1 MNNEAFERSN
11 LTRSQYLIWLGQT
24 LSPDAPLYNMIV
36 TFAFD
41 GAIDASAFQRA
52 FQTTL
57 DSTDALRTVLSEQD
71 GVPMQQV
78 RETLRYEVPLIDFS
92 ATPDPDAAYR
102 EWADRQRLCL
112 FDLRERLFDS
122 MLIKLAPERFV
133 WYLSQHHLITDGW
146 SCLVVYNRVA
156 AAYAGALPA
165 SLPQFAE
172 YAAAERQ
179 LRGSQSLA
187 RAEAHWRAKTAPAR
201 EALSFFDRARNTAGT
216 AQGGSARTDRVSV
229 DLGARRSDA
238 LRALAQRPGFR
249 ALNADLSLYNI
260 FAALTA
266 AFVHR
271 ASGGRRFR
279 IGVPFHNRASA
290 AHKDTVGV
298 FIEICPLDFDVSE
311 RATFAGLHR
320 QAAGEML
327 GAIRNVLPGVSRAEH
342 NRAYEVLLNFVN
354 VAFPAFGGLRPR
366 VDWLHSG
373 YGDGAHALRMQIED
387 FSGTGAYRVHFDF
400 AARRF
405 DAAQQQSATEQ
416 FLRVL
421 DVFLEDP
428 ERPLDSFDLLTEA
441 QRASLLL
448 EFNRTHAP
456 YPSEA
461 TIIDLIDAQ
470 VARTP
475 DAIAI
480 VDGARSLSYGQL
492 NALANALAV
501 RLRAMDVSAGSL
513 VPLLLKHS
521 IEVVVAILGVLK
533 AGAAYV
539 PLDVNTPRDRVAR
552 ILSDIGA
559 GTGAQ
564 PVLVTH
570 SANAGIFEAR
580 SLVLEDFSQLA
591 PLGAAPGPRPG
602 SRDLAYVIFTSGS
615 TGTPKGVMIEHRSLV
630 NYIVWALRAYC
641 DGAPRSF
648 ALFSSLA
655 FDLTVT
661 SIFAPLIG
669 GGQIHVYRED
679 EGVRGMA
686 VLKAVADDRCDV
698 IKLTPAHLAMLVEQP
713 LARTRIKTLIVG
725 GEDFKTEL
733 ARAITN
739 AFGRPIDIFNEYGPT
754 EATVGCMIHR
764 FDAARDRAPSVPIG
778 TPADNA
784 RIYVLDAHLN
794 PAPPGVIGEMYIAG
808 DGLARGYFARPDL
821 TAERFVSW
829 DEGRCARG
837 QTSEA
842 TSALS
847 TVYRSGDLARWLP
860 DGRLEF
866 LGREDHQVKIGGARI
881 ELGEVEAR
889 LLSHPAV
896 KEGVV
901 AVVRRAADAHREPER
916 HCARCG
922 LASNY
927 PGVSYDASGVCNY
940 CRSYEAFKDKAQAY
954 FKSMRE
960 FEPIAAQMKATRSGD
975 YDCVVLLS
983 GGKDSTY
990 MLYQLTAMGL
1000 RPLAFTLDN
1009 GYISDEAKANIRRVV
1024 NGLGVDHV
1032 FGSTPA
1038 MNAIFVDSLQRFAN
1052 VCNGCFKTI
1061 YTLATQ
1067 LAREKGIRTVVT
1079 GLSRG
1084 QFFETRLN
1092 EDLFA
1097 LPDFDPQRIDEM
1109 ILEARK
1115 AYHRRDD
1122 VISRSLDVDVFR
1134 SDATF
1139 DDVQFVDFYRYCTVS
1154 LDEMYAFLKTHA
1166 PWVRPS
1172 DTGRSTNCLIN
1183 EAGIWVHKR
1192 KRGFHNYALPYAW
1205 DVRLGHKTREAAM
1218 DELDDDID
1226 EPRVRRILTEIGYSA
1241 EAETRDDAR
1250 LVAYY
1255 VPAADNTDAAQLRAH
1270 LAETLPH
1277 YMLPSAFVAL
1287 ERMPLTSNGKIDRA
1301 ALPHPDERD
1310 AARDAAFVA
1319 PRNAVESKLAEI
1331 WSSVLRVSAVGMH
1344 DNFFELGGD
1353 SILCIQV
1360 VSRALQAGIKLTPA
1374 QMFQHQSIAEL
1385 APRVG
1390 SVAAQAERHAPVV
1403 GEVPMLPIQRWFFE
1417 QDFAGRDHWNQ
1428 TLRVALPSTTDA
1440 KHVRQALRALIAR
1453 HDMLRARFVQE
1464 DGSWRQI
1471 VLARVD
1477 ADPLDVCEGS
1487 AAERNAAAQALQRS
1501 LSLADGRVFR
1511 GLLCVSDTGAS
1522 ELTLAAHHLVVD
1534 GLSWWTLL
1542 KDLDS
1547 ALEQLDRGQEIA
1559 LPPASAPFK
1568 RWAERAQQRA
1578 DGEALQELARWMA
1591 LPAAPAGSGAVSE
1604 AEAATAS
1611 ISFDAEVTR
1620 QLLRDAQAAY
1630 RTEIN
1635 DLLLTA
1641 LARALKR
1648 FTGDATA
1655 LIALEGHGRGDA
1667 RSNDHG
1673 IDLSRTVGW
1682 FTTLHPVALTAH
1694 DDLTAG
1700 IKSTKDALRS
1710 APERGSG
1717 YGLLRY
1723 LAKHPDAAALR
1734 AQPMPGVLFNY
1745 LGQFDA
1751 LALGAGRVRVLDEL
1765 RVSRNPDARRA
1776 FVLEI
1781 NAHVNNGMLRV
1792 DCALADGGAD
1802 AAQRCAKFAALYRD
1816 ALLETV
1822 AHCVAAQDGAAGYS
1836 PSDFPEAGL
1845 SQSDLDDILSE
1856 LTQ

>member
-1 MNNEAFERSN
+1 MNNDAFERSN
-11 LTRSQYLIWLGQT
+11 LTRSQFLIWLGQT

-36 TFAFD
+36 TFTFD
-41 GAIDASAFQRA
+41 GAIDPAVFQRA
-52 FQTTL
+52 FQTAI
-57 DSTDALRTVLSEQD
+57 DSTDALRTVLNDAD
-71 GVPMQQV
+71 GVPMQHV
-78 RETLRYEVPLIDFS
+78 REVLRYDVPVVDFS
-92 ATPDPDAAYR
+92 ASPDPDAAYR
-102 EWADRQRLCL
+102 DWADRQRLCM

-146 SCLVVYNRVA
+146 SCLVLYKRVA

-165 SLPQFAE
+165 ALPQFAE
-172 YAAAERQ
+172 YAAAERR
-179 LRGSQSLA
+179 LRGSPALV
-187 RAEAHWRAKTAPAR
+187 RADAYWHAKTAPAR
-201 EALSFFDRARNTAGT
+201 EPLTFFDRARDSAGS
-216 AQGGSARTDRVSV
+216 AKGSSARTDRVNI
-229 DLGARRSDA
+229 DLGARRSEA
-238 LRALAQRPGFR
+238 LRALAQRPGYR
-249 ALNADLSLYNI
+249 ALNADLALYNI

-298 FIEICPLDFDVSE
+298 FIEICPLDFDVAE
-311 RATFAGLHR
+311 RASFVNLHR
-320 QAAGEML
+320 QASGEML

-354 VAFPAFGGLRPR
+354 VVFPDFGGLRPR
-366 VDWLHSG
+366 VDWVHSG

-387 FSGTGAYRVHFDF
+387 FSDTGAYRVHFDF

-405 DAAQQQSATEQ
+405 DVAQQQAATEQ

-421 DVFLEDP
+421 DVFLDDP
-428 ERPLDSFDLLTEA
+428 ERPLDSFDLLSDA
-441 QRASLLL
+441 QRTPLLL
-448 EFNRTHAP
+448 DFNRTQTA
-456 YPSEA
+456 YPSDA
-461 TIIDLIDAQ
+461 SIVDLIDAQ

-480 VDGARSLSYGQL
+480 VDGARSLSYAQL
-492 NALANALAV
+492 NAFANALAA
-501 RLRAMDVSAGSL
+501 RLRAMDVRDGAL
-513 VPLLLKHS
+513 VPLLLPHS

-552 ILSDIGA
+552 ILADIGA
-559 GTGAQ
+559 ATGAQ
-564 PVLVTH
+564 PVAITH
-570 SANAGIFEAR
+570 SASARVFEAR
-580 SLVLEDFSQLA
+580 CLALDDVSQLA
-591 PLGAAPGPRPG
+591 AVAGAPSPRPG
-602 SRDLAYVIFTSGS
+602 PRDLAYVIFTSGS

-630 NYIVWALRAYC
+630 NYITWAQKVYC
-641 DGAPRSF
+641 DNAPRSF

-698 IKLTPAHLAMLVEQP
+698 IKLTPAHLAMLAEQP

-733 ARAITN
+733 ARGITS
-739 AFGRPIDIFNEYGPT
+739 AFGRPVDIFNEYGPT

-784 RIYVLDAHLN
+784 RIYVLDAQMN
-794 PAPPGVIGEMYIAG
+794 PTPPGVIGEMYIAG

-829 DEGRCARG
+829 DESRCRRG
-837 QTSEA
+837 QASEA
-842 TSALS
+842 PIELS
-847 TVYRSGDLARWLP
+847 TLYRSGDLARWLP
-860 DGRLEF
+860 DGRMEF
-866 LGREDHQVKIGGARI
+866 LGRADHQVKIGGARI

-901 AVVRRAADAHREPER
+901 AVVRRKAAEHREPER

-927 PGVSYDASGVCNY
+927 PGVSFDDEGVCNY
-940 CRSYEAFKDKAQAY
+940 CRSYESFKDKAQAY
-954 FKSMRE
+954 FKTMRE

-1067 LAREKGIRTVVT
+1067 LARDKGIRTVVT

-1139 DDVQFVDFYRYCTVS
+1139 YDVQFVDFYRYCTVS

-1218 DELDDDID
+1218 DELDDDLD
-1226 EPRVRRILTEIGYSA
+1226 ESRVRRILTEIGYSA
-1241 EAETRDDAR
+1241 EAETRDEAR

-1255 VPAADNTDAAQLRAH
+1255 VPDAGGIDAARLRAH

-1287 ERMPLTSNGKIDRA
+1287 ERMPLTSNGKVDRA

-1310 AARDAAFVA
+1310 AAQDAGFVA

-1331 WSSVLRVSAVGMH
+1331 WASVLRVSAVGMT

-1360 VSRALQAGIKLTPA
+1360 VSRALQAGLKLTPA
-1374 QMFQHQSIAEL
+1374 QLFQHQSIAEL

-1390 SVAAQAERHAPVV
+1390 SVVAQPEQNAPVV
-1403 GEVPMLPIQRWFFE
+1403 GEVPMLPIQHWFFA
-1417 QDFAGRDHWNQ
+1417 QHFAGPDHWNQ
-1428 TLRVALPSTTDA
+1428 TMRVALPGSIDA
-1440 KHVRQALRALIAR
+1440 AHVRQALRALIAR

-1464 DGSWRQI
+1464 DGRWRQI
-1471 VLARVD
+1471 VLASVD
-1477 ADPLDVCEGS
+1477 ADPLDVCAGS
-1487 AAERNAAAQALQRS
+1487 SAERDLAAQALQRS

-1511 GLLCVSDTGAS
+1511 GLLCVSDSGEH

-1534 GLSWWTLL
+1534 GLSWWALL
-1542 KDLDS
+1542 KDLDT
-1547 ALEQLDRGQEIA
+1547 ALEQLAQGQAIA
-1559 LPPASAPFK
+1559 LPAASAPFK
-1568 RWAERAQQRA
+1568 HWAERAQQRA
-1578 DGEALQELARWMA
+1578 DGEALRALARWQAM
-1591 LPAAPAGSGAVSE
+1591 PATTPTGAAVSE
-1604 AEAATAS
+1604 SAVAQAS
-1611 ISFDAEVTR
+1611 IQLDADATR
-1620 QLLRDAQAAY
+1620 QLLREAHAAY

-1641 LARALKR
+1641 LSRALAR
-1648 FTGDATA
+1648 FTGDAA
-1655 LIALEGHGRGDA
+1655 SLIALEGHGRGDA
-1667 RSNDHG
+1667 RSDDHG
-1673 IDLSRTVGW
+1673 VDLSRTVGW
-1682 FTTLHPVALTAH
+1682 FTTLHPVSLTAH
-1694 DDLTAG
+1694 DDLNAA
-1700 IKSTKDALRS
+1700 IKNVKETLRS
-1710 APERGSG
+1710 TPDSGAG
-1717 YGLLRY
+1717 YGQLRY
-1723 LAKHPDAAALR
+1723 LSTHPDAAVLR
-1734 AQPMPGVLFNY
+1734 AQPLPSVLFNY

-1751 LALGAGRVRVLDEL
+1751 LALEAGRVRVLDPL

-1776 FVLEI
+1776 FALEI
-1781 NAHVNNGMLRV
+1781 NAYVSNGMLHA
-1792 DCALADGGAD
+1792 DCALADGGAG
-1802 AAQRCAKFAALYRD
+1802 AAQRSAQFAALYRE
-1816 ALLETV
+1816 ALLETI
-1822 AHCVAAQDGAAGYS
+1822 AHCLAAQDGAAGYS
-1836 PSDFPEAGL
+1836 PADFPEARL

-1856 LTQ
+1856 LSL

>member
-1 MNNEAFERSN
+1 MNSEAFERSN
-11 LTRSQYLIWLGQT
+11 LTRSQFLIWLGQT

-41 GAIDASAFQRA
+41 GAIDPAVFQRA
-52 FQTTL
+52 FQTAV
-57 DSTDALRTVLSEQD
+57 DATDALRTVLTEQD
-71 GVPMQQV
+71 GVPMQLV
-78 RETLRYEVPLIDFS
+78 REALRYDVPLIDFS
-92 ATPDPDAAYR
+92 ASPDPDAAYR
-102 EWADRQRLCL
+102 DWADRQRLCL

-146 SCLVVYNRVA
+146 SCLALYKRVA

-165 SLPQFAE
+165 ALPQFAE
-172 YAAAERQ
+172 YAAAERL
-179 LRGSQSLA
+179 LRGSQALA
-187 RAEAHWRAKTAPAR
+187 RAESYWQTKTAPAH
-201 EALSFFDRARNTAGT
+201 EALTFFDRARDAAGS
-216 AQGGSARTDRVSV
+216 AQGSSARTDRLSV
-229 DLGARRSDA
+229 ELGARRSEA

-249 ALNADLSLYNI
+249 ALNTDLALYNI

-271 ASGGRRFR
+271 ASGGRQFR

-298 FIEICPLDFDVSE
+298 FIEIGPLDFDVAE
-311 RATFAGLHR
+311 RATFAALHR

-354 VAFPAFGGLRPR
+354 VAFPDFGGLRPR
-366 VDWLHSG
+366 VDWVHSG
-373 YGDGAHALRMQIED
+373 YGDGAHVLRMQIED

-405 DAAQQQSATEQ
+405 DAAQQQAATLQ

-421 DVFLEDP
+421 DVFLDDP
-428 ERPLDSFDLLTEA
+428 ERPLDSFDLLTDA
-441 QRASLLL
+441 QRTPLLL
-448 EFNRTHAP
+448 DFNRTQAP
-456 YPSEA
+456 YPSDA
-461 TIIDLIDAQ
+461 SIADLIDAQ

-480 VDGARSLSYGQL
+480 VDGARSLSYAQL
-492 NALANALAV
+492 NAHANALAR
-501 RLRAMDVSAGSL
+501 RLRAMDVGAGAL
-513 VPLLLKHS
+513 VPLLLPHS

-533 AGAAYV
+533 AGGAYV

-552 ILSDIGA
+552 ILADIGA

-564 PVLVTH
+564 PVLITQA
-570 SANAGIFEAR
+570 SSAGIFEAR
-580 SLVLEDFSQLA
+580 SLLLDDAFQLA
-591 PLGAAPGPRPG
+591 AAADALSPRPS

-615 TGTPKGVMIEHRSLV
+615 TGAPKGVMIEHRSLV
-630 NYIVWALRAYC
+630 NYITWAHKAYC
-641 DGAPRSF
+641 GNAPRSF

-661 SIFAPLIG
+661 SIFTPLIG

-698 IKLTPAHLAMLVEQP
+698 IKLTPAHLAMLAEQP

-733 ARAITN
+733 ARAITS
-739 AFGRPIDIFNEYGPT
+739 AFGRPVDIFNEYGPT

-764 FDAARDRAPSVPIG
+764 FDAAHDRAPSVPIG
-778 TPADNA
+778 APADNA
-784 RIYVLDAHLN
+784 RIYVLDAHMN
-794 PAPPGVIGEMYIAG
+794 PTPPGVVGEIFIAG

-829 DEGRCARG
+829 DEERRARG
-837 QTSEA
+837 QASDHA
-842 TSALS
+842 GALS

-860 DGRLEF
+860 TGRLEF
-866 LGREDHQVKIGGARI
+866 LGRADHQVKIGGARI

-901 AVVRRAADAHREPER
+901 AVVRRKAAEHREPER

-927 PGVSYDASGVCNY
+927 PGVSFDDAGVCNT
-940 CRSYEAFKDKAQAY
+940 CRSYESFKGKAQAY
-954 FKSMRE
+954 FKTMRE
-960 FEPIAAQMKATRSGD
+960 FEPIAAQMKASGKGD

-1009 GYISDEAKANIRRVV
+1009 GFISDEAKANIRRVV

-1032 FGSTPA
+1032 FGATPA

-1067 LAREKGIRTVVT
+1067 LARDKGVRTVVT

-1226 EPRVRRILTEIGYSA
+1226 EPRVRRILAEIGYSA
-1241 EAETRDDAR
+1241 ESETRDEAR
-1250 LVAYY
+1250 LLAYF
-1255 VPAADNTDAAQLRAH
+1255 VPGSSDVDAAQLRAH

-1287 ERMPLTSNGKIDRA
+1287 ERMPLTSNGKVDRA
-1301 ALPHPDERD
+1301 ALPHPEERD
-1310 AARDAAFVA
+1310 TAQDAAFVA
-1319 PRNAVESKLAEI
+1319 PRNSVESKLAAI
-1331 WSSVLRVSAVGMH
+1331 WASVLRLNAVGVH

-1360 VSRALQAGIKLTPA
+1360 VSRALQAGLKLTPA
-1374 QMFQHQSIAEL
+1374 QLFQHQSIAEL
-1385 APRVG
+1385 APRAG
-1390 SVAAQAERHAPVV
+1390 SIAAQTEQHAPVV
-1403 GEVPMLPIQRWFFE
+1403 GEAPMLPIQHWFFE

-1428 TLRVALPSTTDA
+1428 TLRVALRGPVDA
-1440 KHVRQALRALIAR
+1440 LHVRQALRALIAR
-1453 HDMLRARFVQE
+1453 HAMLRACFVQD
-1464 DGSWRQI
+1464 DGRWRQI

-1477 ADPLDVCEGS
+1477 ADPLDVCDAGERS
-1487 AAERNAAAQALQRS
+1487 TAAHALQRS

-1511 GLLCVSDTGAS
+1511 GLLCVSDSGES

-1534 GLSWWTLL
+1534 GLSWWALL
-1542 KDLDS
+1542 TDLDA
-1547 ALEQLDRGQEIA
+1547 ALEQLAQGQSIA

-1568 RWAERAQQRA
+1568 HWAERARQRA
-1578 DGEALQELARWMA
+1578 DGEALRELAHWKA
-1591 LPAAPAGSGAVSE
+1591 LPAGARAGATVNESAVAHASIQLD
-1604 AEAATAS
+1604 AEA
-1611 ISFDAEVTR
+1611 TR
-1620 QLLRDAQAAY
+1620 QLLREAHSAY

-1641 LARALKR
+1641 LARALAH
-1648 FTGDATA
+1648 FNGDAA
-1655 LIALEGHGRGDA
+1655 SLIALEGHGRGDA
-1667 RSNDHG
+1667 RSGDHG
-1673 IDLSRTVGW
+1673 VDLSRTVGW

-1694 DDLTAG
+1694 DDLTAD
-1700 IKSTKDALRS
+1700 IKSAKQSLRS
-1710 APERGSG
+1710 TPDNGSG
-1717 YGLLRY
+1717 YGQLRY
-1723 LAKHPDAAALR
+1723 LSLHPDAAALR
-1734 AQPMPGVLFNY
+1734 AQPMPSVLFNY

-1751 LALGAGRVRVLDEL
+1751 LALGAGRIRLLDEL

-1781 NAHVNNGMLRV
+1781 NAYVTGGVLHV

-1802 AAQRCAKFAALYRD
+1802 AAQRSAQFAALYRD
-1816 ALLETV
+1816 ALLETI
-1822 AHCVAAQDGAAGYS
+1822 AHCLAAQDSAASYS
-1836 PSDFPEAGL
+1836 PADFPEAGL

-1856 LTQ
+1856 LSL

>member
-1 MNNEAFERSN
+1 MNNDTFERSN
-11 LTRSQYLIWLGQT
+11 LTRSQYLIWLGQS

-36 TFAFD
+36 TFAFN
-41 GAIDASAFQRA
+41 GAIDPAAFQRA
-52 FQTTL
+52 FQTTV
-57 DSTDALRTVLSEQD
+57 DATDALRTVLIED
-71 GVPMQQV
+71 AGVPMQHV
-78 RETLRYEVPLIDFS
+78 RESLTYDVPLIDFS
-92 ATPDPDAAYR
+92 TLSDPDTAYR
-102 EWADRQRLCL
+102 DWADRQRLCL

-146 SCLVVYNRVA
+146 SCLVMYKRVA
-156 AAYAGALPA
+156 VAYAGALPA
-165 SLPQFAE
+165 ALPQFAV

-179 LRGSQSLA
+179 LRGSQALA
-187 RAEAHWRAKTAPAR
+187 RADGYWQAKTAPVR
-201 EALSFFDRARNTAGT
+201 DALTFFDRARDAAGS
-216 AQGGSARTDRVSV
+216 AQGSGTRTDRVSV
-229 DLGARRSDA
+229 DLGVRRSEA
-238 LRALAQRPGFR
+238 LRALAHRPGFR
-249 ALNADLSLYNI
+249 ALNADLALYNL
-260 FAALTA
+260 FATLTA

-271 ASGGRRFR
+271 ASDGRRFR

-298 FIEICPLDFDVSE
+298 FIEICPLDFDVAE
-311 RATFAGLHR
+311 RATFASLHR
-320 QAAGEML
+320 QASGEML

-354 VAFPAFGGLRPR
+354 VAFPDFGGLRPR
-366 VDWLHSG
+366 VDWVHSG

-400 AARRF
+400 ATRRF
-405 DAAQQQSATEQ
+405 DVTQQQLATEQ

-421 DVFLEDP
+421 DMFLDDP
-428 ERPLDSFDLLTEA
+428 ERPLDSFDLLTDA
-441 QRASLLL
+441 QRAPLLL
-448 EFNRTHAP
+448 DFNRTRAP
-456 YPSEA
+456 YPSDA
-461 TIIDLIDAQ
+461 SIVDLIDAQ

-480 VDGARSLSYGQL
+480 VDGGRSLSYAQL
-492 NALANALAV
+492 NSHADALAGRLHAMNV
-501 RLRAMDVSAGSL
+501 RAGAL
-513 VPLLLKHS
+513 VPLLLPHS

-533 AGAAYV
+533 AGGAYV
-539 PLDVNTPRDRVAR
+539 PLDVNTPRDRVAH
-552 ILSDIGA
+552 ILADIGA
-559 GTGAQ
+559 GTGAP
-564 PVLVTH
+564 PVLITQT
-570 SANAGIFEAR
+570 SNADVFDAR
-580 SLVLEDFSQLA
+580 SLALDDVSQLA
-591 PLGAAPGPRPG
+591 AVAAVASPRP
-602 SRDLAYVIFTSGS
+602 SPRDLAYVIFTSGS
-615 TGTPKGVMIEHRSLV
+615 TGAPKGAMIEHRSLV
-630 NYIVWALRAYC
+630 NYIVWSHKVYC
-641 DGAPRSF
+641 NNAPRSF

-661 SIFAPLIG
+661 SIFTPLIG

-698 IKLTPAHLAMLVEQP
+698 IKLTPAHLAMLAEQP

-739 AFGRPIDIFNEYGPT
+739 AFGRPVDIFNEYGPT

-778 TPADNA
+778 APADNA
-784 RIYVLDAHLN
+784 RIYVLDTHMN
-794 PAPPGVIGEMYIAG
+794 PTPPGVIGEMFIVG

-821 TAERFVSW
+821 TAERFVPW

-837 QTSEA
+837 QILDAST
-842 TSALS
+842 ALT

-860 DGRLEF
+860 DGRIEF
-866 LGREDHQVKIGGARI
+866 LGRADHQVKIGGARI

-901 AVVRRAADAHREPER
+901 AVVRPKAAEHHESDR

-927 PGVSYDASGVCNY
+927 PGVRFDDVGVCNY
-940 CRSYEAFKDKAQAY
+940 CRSYESFKSKAQAY
-954 FKSMRE
+954 FKTMRE
-960 FEPIAAQMKATRSGD
+960 FEPIAAQMKTTSSGD

-1032 FGSTPA
+1032 FGATPA

-1067 LAREKGIRTVVT
+1067 LARDKGIRTVVT

-1134 SDATF
+1134 NDATF

-1154 LDEMYAFLKTHA
+1154 LDEMYAFLKKHA

-1226 EPRVRRILTEIGYSA
+1226 EPRVRRILTEIGYGA
-1241 EAETRDDAR
+1241 EAETRDEAR

-1255 VPAADNTDAAQLRAH
+1255 VPGAGSIDAAQLRAH

-1287 ERMPLTSNGKIDRA
+1287 ERMPLTSNGKVDRT

-1310 AARDAAFVA
+1310 TARDAAFIA

-1331 WSSVLRVSAVGMH
+1331 WAGVLRLSAVGVH

-1360 VSRALQAGIKLTPA
+1360 VSRALQAGLKLTPA
-1374 QMFQHQSIAEL
+1374 QLFQHQSIAEL

-1390 SVAAQAERHAPVV
+1390 SVVAQTEQYAPVV
-1403 GEVPMLPIQRWFFE
+1403 GEVPMLPIQHWFFE
-1417 QDFAGRDHWNQ
+1417 QDFAGSDHWNQ
-1428 TLRVALPSTTDA
+1428 TMRVALHGLVDA
-1440 KHVRQALRALIAR
+1440 AQVREALRALIAR
-1453 HDMLRARFVQE
+1453 HDMLRASFFQD
-1464 DGSWRQI
+1464 DGRWRQI
-1471 VLARVD
+1471 VLARLD

-1487 AAERNAAAQALQRS
+1487 AAERDVAAQALQRS
-1501 LSLADGRVFR
+1501 LSLADGRVYR
-1511 GLLCVSDTGAS
+1511 GLLCTS
-1522 ELTLAAHHLVVD
+1522 ESGEKVLTLTAHHLVVD

-1542 KDLDS
+1542 KDLDT
-1547 ALEQLDRGQEIA
+1547 ALEQLAQGQPIV
-1559 LPPASAPFK
+1559 LPAASAPFK
-1568 RWAERAQQRA
+1568 RWAERALQRA
-1578 DGEALQELARWMA
+1578 NGEALRELAHWKA
-1591 LPAAPAGSGAVSE
+1591 FPAAASAGVTVNETAVAYASSQLD
-1604 AEAATAS
+1604 AEA
-1611 ISFDAEVTR
+1611 TR
-1620 QLLRDAQAAY
+1620 QLLREVHAAY

-1635 DLLLTA
+1635 DVLLAA
-1641 LARALKR
+1641 LARALQR
-1648 FTGDATA
+1648 FNGDATS

-1667 RSNDHG
+1667 RSDDHG

-1700 IKSTKDALRS
+1700 IKSMKETLRS
-1710 APERGSG
+1710 APDGGSG
-1717 YGLLRY
+1717 YGQLRY
-1723 LAKHPDAAALR
+1723 LSTHPDAAKLR
-1734 AQPMPGVLFNY
+1734 AQPMPSVLFNY

-1751 LALGAGRVRVLDEL
+1751 LALGAARVSLLDEL

-1776 FVLEI
+1776 FALEV
-1781 NAHVNNGMLRV
+1781 NAYVTGGVLRV
-1792 DCALADGGAD
+1792 DCVLADGGAD
-1802 AAQRCAKFAALYRD
+1802 APQRITRFAALYRD
-1816 ALLETV
+1816 ALLETI
-1822 AHCVAAQDGAAGYS
+1822 AHCLAAKDGAAGYS
-1836 PSDFPEAGL
+1836 PADFPEAGL
-1845 SQSDLDDILSE
+1845 SQTDLDDILSE
-1856 LTQ
+1856 LSL